1 MKRLKF
7 LAGLLLPGLLTGFF
21 AQAQSS
27 STDKLRELF
36 GNETIARGKGF
47 EIKQGRLDESVIT
60 IRAGAASRG
69 NAMPPDAVR
78 RLEREVLKRLINIEL
93 LKQRAT
99 DEDRQKGEVEAQK
112 RLDQL
117 IERAGSEEA
126 MARQLKAVDLTI
138 ERLRAKLIEEAT
150 AEMVLQREM
159 NIQISDEEVKKFYDE
174 NPARFEQ
181 PEKVRAAHI
190 LLATRD
196 PDTRREFSDAEKAAQ
211 LRKMEGLLERARRGE
226 DFAAMAR
233 EYSEDRGS
241 KDKGGEYT
249 FPRGQMVPE
258 FEAAAFS
265 LPPGKVSDIVTTA
278 FGYHIIKGYE
288 KIPASVLPLDDKVR
302 EEVRDALKAQRLAA
316 EMDAH
321 MKILAEAAGVEI
333 LDERYKPIDWETKT
347 NAE

>member
-1 MKRLKF
+1 MKRHTF
-7 LAGLLLPGLLTGFF
+7 LAAALCGSLLAGFV

-99 DEDRQKGEVEAQK
+99 DEDRQKGEAEAQK

-117 IERAGSEEA
+117 IERAGSEED
-126 MARQLKAVDLTI
+126 MTRQLKAVDLTL
-138 ERLRAKLIEEAT
+138 ERLRAKLVEEAT

-159 NIQISDEEVKKFYDE
+159 NIQISDEEVKKFYEE

-181 PEKVRAAHI
+181 PERVRAAHI
-190 LLATRD
+190 LLATRE
-196 PDTRREFSDAEKAAQ
+196 PDTRRELSEDEKAAK
-211 LRKMEGLLERARRGE
+211 LRKMEGLLERARKGE
-226 DFAAMAR
+226 DFAALAT

-258 FEAAAFS
+258 FEAAAFA
-265 LPPGKVSDIVTTA
+265 LPPGKVSDIVTTS
-278 FGYHIIKGYE
+278 FGYHIIKVYE
-288 KIPASVLPLDDKVR
+288 KIPARVLPLDEEVR
-302 EEVRDALKAQRLAA
+302 EEVRNVLKAQRLAA
-316 EMDAH
+316 EMDGH
-321 MKILAEAAGVEI
+321 MKVLAEAAGVEI
-333 LDERYKPIDWETKT
+333 LDERYRPIEWETKA
-347 NAE
+347 AE

>member
-1 MKRLKF
+1 MKRHILF
-7 LAGLLLPGLLTGFF
+7 AAVLLAGVLASGW
-21 AQAQSS
+21 AQAQSA
-27 STDKLRELF
+27 TDKLRELF

-47 EIKQGRLDESVIT
+47 EVKQGRLDESVIT

-69 NAMPPDAVR
+69 NTMPPDAVR

-99 DEDRQKGEVEAQK
+99 EEDREKGQAEAQK

-126 MARQLKAVDLTI
+126 MARQLKAVDLTL
-138 ERLRAKLIEEAT
+138 ERLRAKLAEETT

-159 NIQISDEEVKKFYDE
+159 NIQISDEEVKKFYED
-174 NPARFEQ
+174 NPGKFEQ

-196 PDTRREFSDAEKAAQ
+196 PDTRRELSESEKATK
-211 LRKMEGLLERARRGE
+211 LRKMEGLLERARKGE
-226 DFAAMAR
+226 DFGALVR
-233 EYSEDRGS
+233 EYSEDRAA
-241 KDKGGEYT
+241 KDKNGEYT
-249 FPRGQMVPE
+249 FGRGQMVPE

-265 LPPGKVSDIVTTA
+265 LAPGKVSDIVTTA
-278 FGYHIIKGYE
+278 FGYHIIKVYE
-288 KIPASVLPLDDKVR
+288 KIPATVLPLDEKLQG
-302 EEVRDALKAQRLAA
+302 EVRDALKAQRLAA

-321 MKILAEAAGVEI
+321 MKVLAEAAGVEI
-333 LDERYKPIDWETKT
+333 LDERYQPIEWDAKADSE
-347 NAE
+347 